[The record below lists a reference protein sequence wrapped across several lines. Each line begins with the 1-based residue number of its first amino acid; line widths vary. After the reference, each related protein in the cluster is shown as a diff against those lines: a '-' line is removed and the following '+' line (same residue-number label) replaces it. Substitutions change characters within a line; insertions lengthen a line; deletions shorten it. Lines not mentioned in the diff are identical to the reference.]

1 MSAVTRITVEGF
13 DEVHRIECA
22 GAVAFVALHAAIG
35 GRAFGGIRVREY
47 PGEREAL
54 GDALLLARA
63 MSRKVVLTGIEGGGG
78 KTVLIA
84 PKRDR
89 ARALEELG
97 RFVDSLGGRY
107 RCGPDFGFTAA
118 DSEALR
124 GATTYFATGDLS
136 PYTARTVLLA
146 MRAVVEPSVVAI
158 QGLGAIGRP
167 LATMLTQGGARVI
180 GSDIAPVPGFER
192 VAPEAIYDVAC
203 DVFAP
208 CALGGVLDEQ
218 TIARLRCRVVC
229 GGANNPLASEA
240 DAERLRAR
248 GITYVP
254 DFIANSGATIHGAST
269 MIGEVDHIEARLAS
283 VATLTREVVER
294 AAREGRSPHAVAVE
308 MADAIIAAK
317 RAVNR

>member
-1 MSAVTRITVEGF
+1 MSAATRISVPGF

-22 GAVAFVALHAAIG
+22 GAVAFVALHAVIG
-35 GRAFGGIRVREY
+35 GRSFGGIRVRAY
-47 PGEREAL
+47 PGEGEAL
-54 GDALLLARA
+54 GDALDLARA
-63 MSRKVVLTGIEGGGG
+63 MSRKIALTGIEGGGG

-84 PKRDR
+84 PERERSR
-89 ARALEELG
+89 AVEALG
-97 RFVDSLGGRY
+97 RFIASLGGRY
-107 RCGPDFGFTAA
+107 RCGPDLGFTAA
-118 DSEALR
+118 DAEAMHS
-124 GATTYFATGDLS
+124 ATTYFSTGDHS
-136 PYTARTVLLA
+136 PFAARTVLVA
-146 MRAVVEPSVVAI
+146 MRAVIEPSVVAV
-158 QGLGAIGRP
+158 QGLGSVGRP
-167 LATMLTQGGARVI
+167 LAELLTRGGARVI

-192 VAPEAIYDVAC
+192 AAPEAIYDVAC

-229 GGANNPLASEA
+229 GGANNPFATEA

-254 DFIANSGATIHGAST
+254 DFIANSGALIHGAS
-269 MIGEVDHIEARLAS
+269 IINSEADRVEARLAQ

-294 AAREGRSPHAVAVE
+294 AERAGRSPHAVAVE